1 MAQPLQPGGGCAI
14 AATAAALPAPETAEG
29 WPATQDLRAW
39 LGLLASRGQLGVVS
53 REVDSRFQLAG
64 LLTKLDGRA
73 AAMFERVAG
82 ATMPVVGNTVPGRP
96 ELALAIGCD
105 VPELAETYG
114 RACAAPVPFR
124 RLSRDDAPVLAHR
137 IEGDAPL
144 DALPIPVHHEK
155 DGGRYL
161 SAGVVVSRDPVAGA
175 TNLSINRLQAVGPA
189 ELRAL
194 VLPGR
199 LRRIV
204 ADAEAAGHPI
214 DLAICLGVDPTVT
227 MASQARSPR
236 EVDELELCGA
246 LRGSP
251 LPVVETPELGL
262 PVPARAEIV
271 IEGRMRPGERAPEG
285 PFGEFPRTYGPA
297 APGHVVDVLAVWHRA
312 DPIFQT
318 ILSAGREHLLIGA
331 IPREADLLRRLRE
344 LNAGV
349 RALRMTEGGT
359 CRFHLV
365 VSVADSRPGLPVNLM
380 LGAFTANPV
389 LKQVVV
395 VDDDV
400 DPFDD
405 EQVEWAI
412 ATRVQAD
419 RDVLVIP
426 GASGSTLDPSA
437 RSGITAKMGIDAT
450 VPPGG
455 EEDHARMRVPGI
467 EDLQVADW
475 VEG

>member
-1 MAQPLQPGGGCAI
+1 V
-14 AATAAALPAPETAEG
+14 TALPAPGTPEG

-39 LGLLASRGQLGVVS
+39 LGLLEQRGRLGVVA

-64 LLTKLDGRA
+64 LLTRLDGRA
-73 AAMFERVAG
+73 AVLFERVAG
-82 ATMPVVGNTVPGRP
+82 GRFPVVGNTVPGRA
-96 ELALAIGCD
+96 ELALAMGCE
-105 VPELAETYG
+105 VASLAEAYG
-114 RACAAPVPFR
+114 RAASAPVGFEEVG
-124 RLSRDDAPVLAHR
+124 RDDAPVLARR
-137 IEGDAPL
+137 IDGDAPL

-161 SAGVVVSRDPVAGA
+161 SAGVVVSRDASSGA
-175 TNLSINRLQAVGPA
+175 TNLSINRLQVAGPA

-204 ADAEAAGHPI
+204 ADAEARGEPL

-227 MASQARSPR
+227 LASQARSPR
-236 EVDELELCGA
+236 EVDELEVCGA

-251 LPVVETPELGL
+251 LPVVATPELGL
-262 PVPARAEIV
+262 RVPARAEIV
-271 IEGRMRPGERAPEG
+271 VEARMRPGERAPEG

-297 APGHVVDVLAVWHRA
+297 GPGPVLDVLAVWHREDA
-312 DPIFQT
+312 IFQT

-344 LNAGV
+344 LNSGV
-349 RALRMTEGGT
+349 RAVRLTEGGT
-359 CRFHLV
+359 CRFHAV
-365 VSVADSRPGLPVNLM
+365 IAIADPQPGHAVNAIM
-380 LGAFTANPV
+380 AAFASNPV
-389 LKQVVV
+389 LKHVVV
-395 VDDDV
+395 VDADV

-419 RDVLVIP
+419 RDVLVVP
-426 GASGSTLDPSA
+426 RAGGSTLDPSA
-437 RSGITAKMGIDAT
+437 RDGVTAKLGVDAT
-450 VPPGG
+450 VPPG
-455 EEDHARMRVPGI
+455 EQEAHARMRVPGI
-467 EDLQVADW
+467 EDLDTDEW
-475 VEG
+475 VEL

>member
-1 MAQPLQPGGGCAI
+1 VA
-14 AATAAALPAPETAEG
+14 
-29 WPATQDLRAW
+29 
-39 LGLLASRGQLGVVS
+39 

-64 LLTKLDGRA
+64 LLTRLDGQA
-73 AAMFERVAG
+73 AALFERVAG
-82 ATMPVVGNTVPGRP
+82 ATMPVVGNTVPGRA
-96 ELALAIGCD
+96 ELALALGCE
-105 VPELAETYG
+105 VPDLGDSYG
-114 RACAAPVPFR
+114 RAAAAPVECR
-124 RLSRDDAPVLAHR
+124 VLAREDAPALARR

-175 TNLSINRLQAVGPA
+175 TNLSINRLQVAGPA

-204 ADAEAAGHPI
+204 ADAERDGHPI
-214 DLAICLGVDPTVT
+214 ELAICLGVDPTVT

-262 PVPARAEIV
+262 RVPARSEIV
-271 IEGRMRPGERAPEG
+271 IEARMRPGERAQEG

-297 APGHVVDVLAVWHRA
+297 APGHVVDVLTVWHREA
-312 DPIFQT
+312 PIFQT

-331 IPREADLLRRLRE
+331 IPREADMLRRLRE

-349 RALRMTEGGT
+349 RTVRMTEGGT

-365 VSVADSRPGLPVNLM
+365 VSVAGSRPGLPVNLI

-405 EQVEWAI
+405 EHVEWAI

-419 RDVLVIP
+419 RDVHIIA

-467 EDLQVADW
+467 DDIDVADW
-475 VEG
+475 VKAS